1 LFETF
6 EGFLYDTD
14 SSFND
19 ELSGVN
25 LRLGLLD
32 LQETLSNF
40 SMISDFHKIH
50 ALDLDSGNH
59 ASVLEH
65 LLQMLRDDRGIVKET
80 GFVRVVGPV
89 GELGTDTTEDIV
101 TLVGD
106 EVVKVDHMVESFNRL
121 VD

>member
-1 LFETF
+1 M
-6 EGFLYDTD
+6 YDTD
-14 SSFND
+14 SSFNN
-19 ELSGVN
+19 EFSGVN

-40 SMISDFHKIH
+40 SVICDFHKIH

-89 GELGTDTTEDIV
+89 GELGTDTAEDVV